1 VSHEAHGDY
10 RPAARRAATAA
21 LAGDTAAGEKIFKAQ
36 CGICHAVAAGENRI
50 GPTLFGVVGRPAQRN
65 DAMCQNPKS
74 APTRAPCVFRAARR
88 IHQVPSPASMMVNS
102 FSPGPESRK
111 MPRDIFRRLEAALR
125 SLKGVEF

>member
-1 VSHEAHGDY
+1 MIKMEKAQGLLKWWSGDVSHEAHGDY

-74 APTRAPCVFRAARR
+74 TPRL
-88 IHQVPSPASMMVNS
+88 
-102 FSPGPESRK
+102 SR
-111 MPRDIFRRLEAALR
+111 
-125 SLKGVEF
+125 